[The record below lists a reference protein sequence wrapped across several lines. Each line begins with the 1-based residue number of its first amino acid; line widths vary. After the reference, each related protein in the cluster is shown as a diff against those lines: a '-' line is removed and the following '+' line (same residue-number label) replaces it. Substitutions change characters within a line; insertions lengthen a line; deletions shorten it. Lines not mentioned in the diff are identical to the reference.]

1 MLKKLFIASL
11 LFVILFTIDQYIKFL
26 FVDGYERKGE
36 CISLILVYNYG
47 VAFSMFSFLEGNLK
61 YIQIA
66 IMLAGVIYLM
76 FHKELFTLYYIPA
89 ALILAGG
96 VSNIYDRFIHG
107 GVVDYVYWHCGFDFA
122 VFNFA
127 DVIIDIGVVLILL
140 INYIHSKKEKN
151 SHGTDPI

>member
-1 MLKKLFIASL
+1 MLKKLFITISL
-11 LFVILFTIDQYIKFL
+11 FIVLFIIDQYIKFL
-26 FVDGYERKGE
+26 FVDGYEQKGE

-66 IMLAGVIYLM
+66 IMLSGILYLL
-76 FHKELFTLYYIPA
+76 FNKEVFATYYLPT

-96 VSNIYDRFIHG
+96 ISNIYDRFIHG
-107 GVVDYVYWHCGFDFA
+107 GVVDYIYWHCGFDFA

-127 DVIIDIGVVLILL
+127 DVIIDIGVVLILFL
-140 INYIHSKKEKN
+140 NFKESKKISNK
-151 SHGTDPI
+151 